1 MEDAMQVDTFHRRT
15 NGTADI
21 DRYRARALSDR
32 AAVRTAF
39 FEGISK
45 LARPALAA
53 ALLTLILFALVNQN
67 SARNVAAPT
76 GSLTTISL
84 K

>member
-1 MEDAMQVDTFHRRT
+1 MQADTFRRRT

-21 DRYRARALSDR
+21 DHFRARALSER
-32 AAVRTAF
+32 TAVRTDF

-53 ALLTLILFALVNQN
+53 ALLTLILFALVNQR
-67 SARNVAAPT
+67 SARNVAVTT
-76 GSLTTISL
+76 GSLTTISS

>member
-1 MEDAMQVDTFHRRT
+1 MEDAMQADTFRRRT

-32 AAVRTAF
+32 AAVRTDF
-39 FEGISK
+39 FEGMSK

-53 ALLTLILFALVNQN
+53 ALITLILFALFNQN
-67 SARNVAAPT
+67 PARNVAATT
-76 GSLTTISL
+76 GSSTTISL

>member
-1 MEDAMQVDTFHRRT
+1 MQADKFHRCAK
-15 NGTADI
+15 GTADI
-21 DRYRARALSDR
+21 DRYRAHVLSKR
-32 AAVRTAF
+32 AAVRTDF
-39 FEGISK
+39 FEGMSK

-67 SARNVAAPT
+67 PARNVASTT
-76 GSLTTISL
+76 GSLTTISS